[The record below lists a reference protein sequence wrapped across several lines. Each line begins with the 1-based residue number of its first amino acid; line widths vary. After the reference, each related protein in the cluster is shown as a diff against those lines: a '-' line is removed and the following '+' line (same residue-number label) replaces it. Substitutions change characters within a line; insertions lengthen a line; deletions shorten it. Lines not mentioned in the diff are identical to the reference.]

1 MTPDSIG
8 AAGDLATGALVGGVA
23 EPTWN
28 ATARATDHTGSCLN
42 CGAEPGP
49 NYCGVCGQS
58 AHIHS
63 TLRSIGH
70 DLAHGLFHFEGKV
83 WLTAPFLLLKPGQL
97 TRRYIAGERAR
108 FVSPLALFLFCVF
121 LMFAAFESVGGPFHP
136 HAMVIRNGK
145 TLSPTEARDYLAATR
160 QQLIASGAQRA
171 EAVAHHAPTTKA
183 DAAMTEARDTL
194 DALLMA
200 QRLNAGQY
208 RSLSM
213 SGVKPIFGEHRLGTR
228 IKAAL
233 ANPSLLALRLQAN
246 AHKFAWVII
255 PISLPFVWLMFAW
268 RREYGLYD
276 HAVFVM
282 YSLCAVMLLLV
293 AMALVAATGLPTG
306 WALFL
311 VPLHQ
316 FLHLRGGYRVSRFG
330 AAWRTVWLQ
339 LSAGIV
345 LTLFAVGL
353 AASGIAE

>member
-1 MTPDSIG
+1 MTSDSI
-8 AAGDLATGALVGGVA
+8 AAVGDLTTGALVGSVV

-28 ATARATDHTGSCLN
+28 AAARATDHAGTCLN

-83 WLTAPFLLLKPGQL
+83 WLTAPFLILKPGQL

-136 HAMVIRNGK
+136 HAMIVRNGR
-145 TLSPTEARDYLAATR
+145 TLSPTEARDYLAAT
-160 QQLIASGAQRA
+160 QKQLAASEMQRA
-171 EAVAHHAPTTKA
+171 QAIARHAPTTKA
-183 DAAMTEARDTL
+183 DAAVDDARNTL
-194 DALLMA
+194 DALLLA

-233 ANPSLLALRLQAN
+233 ADPALLALRLQAN

-293 AMALVAATGLPTG
+293 AMALIAATGVPTEP
-306 WALFL
+306 ALL
-311 VPLHQ
+311 LIPIHQ
-316 FLHLRGGYRVSRFG
+316 FLHLRGAYRVSRLG
-330 AAWRTVWLQ
+330 AAWRTAWLQ

-345 LTLFAVGL
+345 LTLFALGL